1 MKDFIK
7 QSDTTF
13 VRIIK
18 SLLIGGFIGAI
29 LGSVGALFIIFGQ
42 NKYYLSEINIIQ
54 YFLWVSRIV
63 VIITA
68 LFSLI
73 YLYQIQKYQKVFFNV
88 DESQSEEIYRQINL
102 RHSYG
107 MTFVSISIVLSIVN
121 TLFNYK
127 LNIFDDSV
135 TLVIP
140 IYDLSLLFVLWGLH
154 IYFLK
159 VYQNIRGIKMTV
171 APTLKE
177 LKNNVLQLDEAEL
190 ESNYK
195 MCFDIVM
202 NLSGFIFPTI
212 YFVLFFISFVFQ
224 KVEIVA
230 IIITT
235 SIHIY
240 ILIKSLKAARHF
252 YR

>member
-1 MKDFIK
+1 
-7 QSDTTF
+7 
-13 VRIIK
+13 
-18 SLLIGGFIGAI
+18 
-29 LGSVGALFIIFGQ
+29 
-42 NKYYLSEINIIQ
+42 
-54 YFLWVSRIV
+54 
-63 VIITA
+63 
-68 LFSLI
+68 
-73 YLYQIQKYQKVFFNV
+73 
-88 DESQSEEIYRQINL
+88 
-102 RHSYG
+102 
-107 MTFVSISIVLSIVN
+107 
-121 TLFNYK
+121 
-127 LNIFDDSV
+127 
-135 TLVIP
+135 VIP
-140 IYDLSLLFVLWGLH
+140 IYDLSLLFVLLGLH

-159 VYQNIRGIKMTV
+159 VYRNIRGIKMTV

>member
-1 MKDFIK
+1 MMKNFIK

-42 NKYYLSEINIIQ
+42 DKYLSEINIVQ

-140 IYDLSLLFVLWGLH
+140 IYD
-154 IYFLK
+154 
-159 VYQNIRGIKMTV
+159 
-171 APTLKE
+171 
-177 LKNNVLQLDEAEL
+177 
-190 ESNYK
+190 
-195 MCFDIVM
+195 
-202 NLSGFIFPTI
+202 
-212 YFVLFFISFVFQ
+212 
-224 KVEIVA
+224 
-230 IIITT
+230 
-235 SIHIY
+235 
-240 ILIKSLKAARHF
+240 
-252 YR
+252 